1 MSPFSYLVVLTLAL
15 ASASAIASATTGN
28 AGTYVA
34 GPPKTM
40 TLSAR
45 EQFLQ
50 GHNAARAKVGLPPLV
65 WNATLQL
72 DARRYAT
79 ELRTRCSTDPLQAW
93 GTEGVYGRNLFKSEG
108 FGSAAEAV
116 ASWVG
121 EGRWYD
127 AHTGECSAPEGKT
140 CAHYKQVVS
149 RATTQLG
156 CLRRMCVFSDD
167 TVAVCVYYPPRNVN
181 GEQRPY

>member
-1 MSPFSYLVVLTLAL
+1 MSPLLAF
-15 ASASAIASATTGN
+15 A
-28 AGTYVA
+28 A
-34 GPPKTM
+34 GPPNIM
-40 TLSAR
+40 TIIAP

-50 GHNAARAKVGLPPLV
+50 GHNRRLV
-65 WNATLQL
+65 L
-72 DARRYAT
+72 DAPRYVS

-93 GTEGVYGRNLFKSEG
+93 GTEGMYGRNLFKSEG

-116 ASWVG
+116 ALWVG

-127 AHTGECSAPEGKT
+127 AHTGKCSAPEGKT

-149 RATTQLG
+149 HTTTQLG
-156 CLRRMCVFSDD
+156 CFRRMCAFRDA
-167 TVAVCVYYPPRNVN
+167 TVAVCVYYPSGNVN